1 MSLQEKFANPPKAAR
16 ACGIKRLRAELALDP
31 KTHNELIALNG
42 MLESKDDWPDRALL
56 AAYKKKV
63 TANMCRSEL
72 LKDTEAWSA
81 HVARR
86 SF

>member
-56 AAYKKKV
+56 AALQEEGYGEYV
-63 TANMCRSEL
+63 SIRIIERHRSLECACR
-72 LKDTEAWSA
+72 
-81 HVARR
+81 
-86 SF
+86 